1 MPEWLLVLGL
11 IILGFIFLLIELLVI
26 PGFGF
31 MGVLGLL
38 CLAGGCYIAWTE
50 LSLAVG
56 IATSIGSLLI
66 MVLFLR
72 FFPKSIIWKKLSLE
86 TKMTREKGFYA
97 DTKEL
102 EGLVGREGLSVTPLR
117 PSGTALIMGR
127 RVDVVT
133 EGVFLQKDIPIKVV
147 KVEGNRVIVRGI

>member
-1 MPEWLLVLGL
+1 MPEWLLVLSL
-11 IILGFIFLLIELLVI
+11 IILGFIFLLVELLII

-56 IATSIGSLLI
+56 IATLIGSLLI
-66 MVLFLR
+66 IVLFLR
-72 FFPKSIIWKKLSLE
+72 LFPKSIMWKKLRLE
-86 TKMTREKGFYA
+86 SKMSKGGGFQA
-97 DTKEL
+97 GTKEL
-102 EGLVGREGLSVTPLR
+102 EELIDKKGLSITPLR

-133 EGVFLQKDIPIKVV
+133 EGVFLQKDTPIKVV
-147 KVEGNRVIVRGI
+147 KVEGNKVIVRGI